1 MPFQLFHK
9 INPTVIDEI
18 SNELDLLGD
27 IINSNQKKIWLDLFC
42 GEVPEEILRWN
53 GSLQEIYFLLNE
65 IRLNTLN
72 HSSLVRIQ
80 TKNRGLDWVKINKMV
95 KTRYGKIYKESRP
108 QTTEEIDTR
117 IIRFISK
124 LKCID

>member
-80 TKNRGLDWVKINKMV
+80 TKNRGLTGSKSIKWLKRDTVKF
-95 KTRYGKIYKESRP
+95 
-108 QTTEEIDTR
+108 
-117 IIRFISK
+117 IRSLD
-124 LKCID
+124 LKPRKK